1 MLRSSTIVAVCI
13 GALPLLVILVVVLLV
28 LTRALARLPV
38 PNVDVTFPKNDHT
51 IVMRTNQDV
60 RENEQLTI
68 AYVDTDADVE
78 ERAARLAMY
87 GFRCECEK
95 CREER

>member
-1 MLRSSTIVAVCI
+1 M
-13 GALPLLVILVVVLLV
+13 
-28 LTRALARLPV
+28 

-51 IVMRTNQDV
+51 IVMRANQEV

-68 AYVDTDADVE
+68 TYIDTGADVE